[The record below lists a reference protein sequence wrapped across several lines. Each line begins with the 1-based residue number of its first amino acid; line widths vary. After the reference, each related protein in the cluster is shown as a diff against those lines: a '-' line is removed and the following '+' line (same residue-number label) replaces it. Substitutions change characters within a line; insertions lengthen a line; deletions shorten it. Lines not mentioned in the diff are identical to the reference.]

1 MHFIHHQYSCGGGS
15 GRKSM
20 ENRAQFLRST
30 NDFSETVAGLP
41 YSLWALPACSGWL
54 GWLVYLVGLWGTQV
68 FMSLSLKMSRSTI
81 RVYVAPPSERQWA
94 HGRVCTTLK
103 STVSS
108 AYGSIDHWHTLG
120 SQPDHMHG

>member
-1 MHFIHHQYSCGGGS
+1 MYGAGGYAT
-15 GRKSM
+15 
-20 ENRAQFLRST
+20 ECLRYL
-30 NDFSETVAGLP
+30 NELSETVAGLP

-108 AYGSIDHWHTLG
+108 AYGSIDHWHTPG
-120 SQPDHMHG
+120 TQRDHIHG